1 MYGKMLALSHKMETN
16 TLLDAIKRGCLMCIP
31 LLMLGLVASIFK
43 MLPISAVQD
52 WYTGTEFG
60 GVCYRFFDSVYRLTL
75 GGMSL
80 YVGAAVTYMYALT
93 FEAESRYVSAAAI
106 FASYLCQLL
115 SFGFA
120 HEGFN
125 ILRYDAKGIFVA
137 FVVSI
142 VCVKLFFSIYQWIG
156 KRHELSF
163 SSNIERRIYTIYWMM
178 IPFCVCIFVFY
189 AFNEALFH
197 VLHVVSIH
205 DAFVSFI
212 SATFVKLG
220 NNYGSALLMMGS
232 ESLMW
237 FFGIHGGGVM
247 EQVMTLV
254 FTPANLDPTA
264 IVSRTFLDTF
274 ALIGGCGTAL
284 SLFIAMLLFEKRKE
298 SRAILGTVALPILF
312 NVNEPLVFGL
322 PIIFNPILVI
332 PFMVTPLVSITI
344 AYLATVIGF
353 MPITTTEVA
362 WTTPIFI
369 SGYAATG
376 SWRGVFVQ
384 LIIVVVGVLI
394 YAPFVKMMG
403 RTDAAKL
410 TLTTEALQQYF
421 KEHMDDD
428 QPIAILKQHNSWA
441 IAASKMVMVLKQD
454 IENDRITMHYQ
465 PQIDNNG
472 RLYGAEAL
480 LRWQYGGK
488 TLFPPFVV
496 HMAREAGLE
505 DDLARSILRKVC
517 GDIVH
522 MREAGMEDM
531 RVSVNISP
539 EQLNNDVFVTDAILL
554 AKQYKV
560 ERQLGIEVIEETSI
574 EHMAHA
580 SESIRRLNAE
590 GLQVS
595 MDDFSM
601 GTTSIKNLRENNF
614 SHVKLDGALVAD
626 MENNERSSDIVQS
639 IISLGDS
646 MGFEVIAEYVDSQV
660 KLDKL
665 KEMGCEY
672 FQGYYYSPAVP
683 LEEFISFGE
692 GRK

>member
-376 SWRGVFVQ
+376 SWRGAFVQ

>member
-43 MLPISAVQD
+43 MLPISVVQD

-60 GVCYRFFDSVYRLTL
+60 GACYRFFDSVYRLTL

-178 IPFCVCIFVFY
+178 IPFCACIFVFY

-369 SGYAATG
+369 SGYASTG

-560 ERQLGIEVIEETSI
+560 ERQLGIEVTEETSI
-574 EHMAHA
+574 ERMAHA